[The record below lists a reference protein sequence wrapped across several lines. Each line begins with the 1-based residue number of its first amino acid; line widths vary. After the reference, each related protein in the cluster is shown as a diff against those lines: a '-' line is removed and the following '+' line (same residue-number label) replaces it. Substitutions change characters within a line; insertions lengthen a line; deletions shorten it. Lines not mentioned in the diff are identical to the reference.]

1 MCERM
6 KIVTIIG
13 ARPQFIKSAP
23 FSKAVQKLKSNGDE
37 NKGTINELVVH
48 TGQHFDANM
57 SDVFF
62 EELNI
67 PKPAYNLQ
75 INSTSHGIMT
85 GRMIESIESI
95 LMKEMPDW
103 VMVYGDT
110 NSTLA
115 GALAAVKLNIP
126 IVHVEAGLR
135 SYNRKMPE
143 EINRV
148 LTDQC
153 ADCLF
158 CPTRQAVKNLE
169 REGFS
174 NFIKDGSLVEF
185 SDLRNLALEIG
196 ATHHPV
202 IINVGDTMYDA
213 VLQFAEI
220 ARKKCRIL
228 DQLEIHPRQYLLA
241 TIHRQYNTDCPANL
255 LEILS
260 AFIEIDEP
268 IIFPVHPRTKKYVDM
283 TNLDLKSSKVRCI
296 PPVGYLDMLTL
307 EQNSKSILTDSGGIQ
322 KEAYFFGVPCI
333 TLRTETEWVETV
345 ETGWNV
351 VVGTDRKR
359 IVETTKK
366 LKMENPRPDMYGDG
380 KAAEKMIKF
389 LFAFKKRK
397 LV

>member
-1 MCERM
+1 M

>member
-158 CPTRQAVKNLE
+158 CPTKQAVKNLE

-202 IINVGDTMYDA
+202 IINIGDTMYDA